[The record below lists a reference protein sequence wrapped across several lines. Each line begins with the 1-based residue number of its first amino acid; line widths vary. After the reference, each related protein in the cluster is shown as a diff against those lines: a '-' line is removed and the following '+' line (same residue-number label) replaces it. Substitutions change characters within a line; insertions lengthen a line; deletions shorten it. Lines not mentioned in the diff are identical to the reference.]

1 MTKAKLDDIRI
12 AGDCLCEEK
21 PLPKYDITILVDSSD
36 SYDGKVFI
44 DGKLADNKAFIET
57 QKLIES
63 KLIEKLQKKIGS
75 RASFELIQFG
85 GIKQLTPS
93 YKPGSGGDAGSGGLR
108 HYQVEVAKTSLDRA
122 SRRGRFADSLDGN
135 GQLFLCLQDLNLR
148 QMSSGRHQV
157 LIIFTDEEWD
167 LNGLKDHMGRL
178 ADRSTVHRSFFK
190 QSKIFLRS
198 PPTPLA
204 TSRRTQ
210 LLFETTN
217 YENSKQNSSRT
228 SSLRERGTTR
238 RSTPKNSTKMS
249 KRPSKKFSP
258 ILSKFNF
265 SKSV

>member
-1 MTKAKLDDIRI
+1 MHGDINIHARVAVVTKARLDDIRI

-44 DGKLADNKAFIET
+44 DGKLADKKAFIET

-178 ADRSTVHRSFFK
+178 ADRST
-190 QSKIFLRS
+190 I
-198 PPTPLA
+198 A
-204 TSRRTQ
+204 AN
-210 LLFETTN
+210 TTRN
-217 YENSKQNSSRT
+217 FTTYPIIVRNNK
-228 SSLRERGTTR
+228 LRELE
-238 RSTPKNSTKMS
+238 TKFIENELAS
-249 KRPSKKFSP
+249 RKSNYKKVYTEKFDKDVKKAFKE
-258 ILSKFNF
+258 ILADLE
-265 SKSV
+265 